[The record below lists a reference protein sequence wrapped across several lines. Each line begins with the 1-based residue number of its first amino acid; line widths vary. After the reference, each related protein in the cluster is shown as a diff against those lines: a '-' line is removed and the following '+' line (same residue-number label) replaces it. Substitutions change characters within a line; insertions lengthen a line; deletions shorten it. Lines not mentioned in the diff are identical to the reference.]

1 MKKVKILGFLLAI
14 ISICNA
20 QPIDKTQEPGYR
32 QHKGF
37 YLSMSIG
44 PNFPSITDEVVG
56 DYDLK
61 FKGVGA
67 QFDLK
72 IGGAVKEN
80 LILHAT
86 LTSNTMSGPE
96 VISDGTSQNTSNNIT
111 LGETMIGGGITYY
124 LMPSNIFLSGSLG
137 IGNFTLIDDDN
148 DISFSTD
155 RGFSMQLKAGKEWWI
170 SKRWGLGVALTYGKT
185 KLTNTP
191 GGGVEELMN
200 SNNFG
205 ILFNATLN

>member
-1 MKKVKILGFLLAI
+1 MAI

-20 QPIDKTQEPGYR
+20 QTTEMTPEAGYR

-37 YLSMSIG
+37 FLSMSVG
-44 PNFPSITDEVVG
+44 PNFPSITAEVIG
-56 DYDLK
+56 DYNYK
-61 FKGVGA
+61 FRGTGA

-86 LTSNTMSGPE
+86 FTSNMMAGPE
-96 VISDGTSQNTSNNIT
+96 ITSGGSSQNTSNNIT
-111 LGETMIGGGITYY
+111 LGETMMGGGITYY
-124 LMPSNIFLSGSLG
+124 VMPANISLSGSLG
-137 IGNFTLIDDDN
+137 IGNFTLIDNDN
-148 DISFSTD
+148 ETSVSTD
-155 RGFSMQLKAGKEWWI
+155 RGFSIQLKVGKEWWI
-170 SKRWGLGVALTYGKT
+170 SKRWGLGVAVTYGKT

>member
-1 MKKVKILGFLLAI
+1 MKKLKVLGLFIII
-14 ISICNA
+14 ISTCSA
-20 QPIDKTQEPGYR
+20 QIIDRTYEAGYR

-37 YLSMSIG
+37 YLSMGLG
-44 PNFPSITDEVVG
+44 PNFPSIKSEVIG
-56 DYDLK
+56 DYDLT
-61 FKGVGA
+61 FTGVGA

-72 IGGAVKEN
+72 IGGAIKEN

-86 LTSNTMSGPE
+86 LLSNSMPGPKTTSA
-96 VISDGTSQNTSNNIT
+96 DGSSQKTSNNLT
-111 LGETMIGGGITYY
+111 LGESMLGGGITYY

-137 IGNFTLIDDDN
+137 IGNFTVIDDDKESN
-148 DISFSTD
+148 VSTD
-155 RGFSMQLKAGKEWWI
+155 RGFSMQLKVGKEWWV

-185 KLTNTP
+185 NLTNKP
-191 GGGVEELMN
+191 ISGNELLR

>member
-1 MKKVKILGFLLAI
+1 L
-14 ISICNA
+14 
-20 QPIDKTQEPGYR
+20 
-32 QHKGF
+32 
-37 YLSMSIG
+37 
-44 PNFPSITDEVVG
+44 TD
-56 DYDLK
+56 
-61 FKGVGA
+61 
-67 QFDLK
+67 
-72 IGGAVKEN
+72 
-80 LILHAT
+80 
-86 LTSNTMSGPE
+86 SN
-96 VISDGTSQNTSNNIT
+96 
-111 LGETMIGGGITYY
+111 
-124 LMPSNIFLSGSLG
+124 
-137 IGNFTLIDDDN
+137 N

>member
-1 MKKVKILGFLLAI
+1 MKKVTILGFFIVI

-20 QPIDKTQEPGYR
+20 QTNDKTQEAGYR

-37 YLSMSIG
+37 FLSLSVG
-44 PNFPSITDEVVG
+44 PNFSGITSEVVG
-56 DYDLK
+56 DYNLK
-61 FKGVGA
+61 FKGTGA

-72 IGGAVKEN
+72 IGGAIKEN

-96 VISDGTSQNTSNNIT
+96 ITSGGSSQNTSNNLT
-111 LGETMIGGGITYY
+111 LGEAMIGGGITYY
-124 LMPSNIFLSGSLG
+124 IMPSNIFLSGSLG
-137 IGNFTLIDDDN
+137 IGNFTLIDN
-148 DISFSTD
+148 DKKTSVSTD
-155 RGFSMQLKAGKEWWI
+155 RGFSMQLKVGKEWWI

>member
-1 MKKVKILGFLLAI
+1 MKKVTILGCFMVI

-20 QPIDKTQEPGYR
+20 QTNDKKLEAGYR

-37 YLSMSIG
+37 FLSMSVG

-56 DYDLK
+56 DYNFK
-61 FKGVGA
+61 FTGTGA

-72 IGGAVKEN
+72 IGGAIVEN

-86 LTSNTMSGPE
+86 LTSNTLSGPK
-96 VISDGTSQNTSNNIT
+96 ISSGGSSHSTSNDLTI
-111 LGETMIGGGITYY
+111 GEAMIGGGITYY
-124 LMPSNIFLSGSLG
+124 IMPANIFLSGSLG
-137 IGNFTLIDDDN
+137 MGNFTLIDN
-148 DISFSTD
+148 ETSVSTD

-185 KLTNTP
+185 KLTNKP
-191 GGGVEELMN
+191 GDGIEEFLN